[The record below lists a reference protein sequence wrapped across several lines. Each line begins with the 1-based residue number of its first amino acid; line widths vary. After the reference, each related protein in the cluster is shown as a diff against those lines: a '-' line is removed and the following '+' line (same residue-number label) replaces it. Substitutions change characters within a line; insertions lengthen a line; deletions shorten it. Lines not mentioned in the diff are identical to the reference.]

1 MDDSFKEKLT
11 DILKDRI
18 SISEGTRANYARGED
33 AYEPVLSQAVV
44 FPESN
49 EEVSKILKLCN
60 ENKVPVVPF
69 GTGTSLEGHAVGNEK
84 GITISLEKM
93 NKVLS
98 VNAADFDCRVQAN
111 VTRKQLNEY
120 LREDGVFFPID
131 PGADAAL
138 GGMAACSASG
148 TMAVKYGTM
157 RTVVTGLTVVLP
169 NGEIIKTGTRAK
181 KSSAGYNLTN
191 LFIGSEG
198 TLGIITEVHL
208 RLSPIPESI
217 MSAVCHFPDL
227 ESAVLTA
234 QEVIQYGVPIA
245 RIEMLNKDQM
255 EISIKYS
262 KLDKAEPLP
271 TLFFEFHGSE
281 PSNKESINIVEEL
294 SKNNG
299 GSDFKWAESLE
310 ERNKLW
316 KARHEI
322 YYAVKSQGTN
332 VKIYATDVCVPISK
346 LVECIKFSENEI
358 QQHGLKA
365 PMVGHVGDGNFHVT
379 VIYDPSKE
387 GEYEIIR
394 NFSDKLIDKALELE
408 GTITGEHG
416 IGLQKKKYLLREHAD
431 NLPVMKAIAIASEED
446 LATAKIFQ
454 KHADMLL
461 FDSKPPSGA
470 SRPGGN
476 ALSFEWSLVAN
487 QDWRLPWML
496 AGGIDVANLSLAVEI
511 SGASAI
517 DVSSGVE
524 DSKGFKSPVKI
535 KELLYFAATL

>member
-1 MDDSFKEKLT
+1 MNEQVQQELKK
-11 DILKDRI
+11 ILNGRF
-18 SISEGTRANYARGED
+18 SLSESTRANYARGED
-33 AYEPVLSQAVV
+33 SYEPVLSQAVA
-44 FPESN
+44 FPETN

-60 ENKVPVVPF
+60 EHKVPVVPF
-69 GTGTSLEGHAVGNEK
+69 GTGTSLEGHVVGNEN

-98 VNAADFDCRVQAN
+98 VNASDFDCRVQAN

-120 LREDGVFFPID
+120 LREDGIFFPID

-138 GGMAACSASG
+138 GGMAATSASG

-157 RTVVTGLTVVLP
+157 RTVVSGLTVVLA
-169 NGEIIKTGTRAK
+169 NGDIIKTGTRVK

-208 RLSPIPESI
+208 RLFPVPESI
-217 MSAVCHFPDL
+217 MSAVCHFSDL
-227 ESAVLTA
+227 ETAVLTA
-234 QEVIQYGVPIA
+234 QEVIQYGIPVA

-262 KLDKAEPLP
+262 KLENVEPLP

-281 PSNKESINIVEEL
+281 SSNKESIKIVEEL

-299 GSDFKWAESLE
+299 GSDFKWAESIE
-310 ERNKLW
+310 DRNKLW

-322 YYAVKSQGTN
+322 YYAVKAQGTN
-332 VKIYATDVCVPISK
+332 VKIYATDICVPISN
-346 LVECIKFSENEI
+346 LVECIKFSEKEI
-358 QQHGLKA
+358 QQYGLKA

-379 VIYDPSKE
+379 IIYDPAKK

-416 IGLQKKKYLLREHAD
+416 IGLQKKDYLLKEHPD
-431 NLPVMKAIAIASEED
+431 SLPLMKSIKRSLDVNNIMNPGKVFD
-446 LATAKIFQ
+446 L
-454 KHADMLL
+454 
-461 FDSKPPSGA
+461 
-470 SRPGGN
+470 N
-476 ALSFEWSLVAN
+476 
-487 QDWRLPWML
+487 
-496 AGGIDVANLSLAVEI
+496 
-511 SGASAI
+511 
-517 DVSSGVE
+517 
-524 DSKGFKSPVKI
+524 
-535 KELLYFAATL
+535 